1 MVSIYKTKREQI
13 RDKKIYITSEFRGL
27 SSDTKPT
34 TWSSNNENK
43 IIDNGSVFIEIDTGD
58 VFIYDLVGED
68 WNEV

>member
-13 RDKKIYITSEFRGL
+13 RNKKIYITSEFRGL